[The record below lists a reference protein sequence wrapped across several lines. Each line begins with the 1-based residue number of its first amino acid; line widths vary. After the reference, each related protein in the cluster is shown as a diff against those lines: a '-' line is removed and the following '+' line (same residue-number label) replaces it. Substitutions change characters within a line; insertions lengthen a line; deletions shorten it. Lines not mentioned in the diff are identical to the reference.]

1 MNRLDER
8 AFTSTRT
15 VKPMFIIDAQV
26 HIWAPETPEKPY
38 AIENASRPHRAIA
51 LGHDELLRE
60 MDGAGVSR
68 CILVPPT
75 WEADR
80 NDTSLEAARLHPDRF
95 RVMGKLA
102 LTHPNGP
109 ALMATCKQQ
118 PYMLGIRMVF
128 NRGQSAQWL
137 NDGTADWFW
146 DAAEKYDIPVMTLA
160 PADVPKLG
168 EVAERHP
175 GLRLIVDHM
184 GLNSVLRGKDLRPSI
199 DAVIKLA
206 RHKNLAVKVSA
217 LPCYVDE
224 PYPFPTLHPLVRR
237 VVDAFGPQRCFWGT
251 DLSHLPCP
259 YKQVVTLFTEEMKSL
274 SSTEL
279 EWIMGRGLA
288 EWLEWPLPH

>member
-1 MNRLDER
+1 
-8 AFTSTRT
+8 
-15 VKPMFIIDAQV
+15 MFIIDSQV

-38 AIENASRPHRAIA
+38 AKENASKPHRALP
-51 LGHDELLRE
+51 LGDDELLRE
-60 MDGAGVSR
+60 MDDAGVSR

-95 RVMGKLA
+95 RVMGKVS
-102 LTHPNGP
+102 LTNPNGR
-109 ALMATCKQQ
+109 ALMATWKQQ

-128 NRGQSAQWL
+128 NRGESAKWL
-137 NDGTADWFW
+137 TDGTADWLW
-146 DAAEKYDIPVMTLA
+146 REAERYDIPVMTLA
-160 PADVPKLG
+160 QGQVPKLG
-168 EVAERHP
+168 EIAERHP

-184 GLNSVLRGKDLRPSI
+184 GLNSVLRGKPLGPSV
-199 DAVIKLA
+199 DDVVKLA
-206 RHKNLAVKVSA
+206 RHKNVAVKVSA

-224 PYPFPTLHPLVRR
+224 PYPFSTLHPLVRR
-237 VVDAFGPQRCFWGT
+237 VVDVFGPQRCFWGT

-274 SSTEL
+274 STTEL

-288 EWLEWPLPH
+288 EWLNWPLPN